1 MCRYNMSFNDAVM
14 NELRPHFKDEES
26 LLGWLEVNM
35 DHLMREYIARFKR
48 PTNTSAG
55 FLQLNGILGKQGASF
70 SWENLREDAYSDKY
84 GI

>member
-1 MCRYNMSFNDAVM
+1 MPDTKVVF
-14 NELRPHFKDEES
+14 EES
-26 LLGWLEVNM
+26 Q
-35 DHLMREYIARFKR
+35 
-48 PTNTSAG
+48 AG

>member
-1 MCRYNMSFNDAVM
+1 MDVQF
-14 NELRPHFKDEES
+14 DE
-26 LLGWLEVNM
+26 M
-35 DHLMREYIARFKR
+35 
-48 PTNTSAG
+48 

>member
-1 MCRYNMSFNDAVM
+1 MDVQFDEMEVAFLQEYSTLHPLPL
-14 NELRPHFKDEES
+14 LRKLNTLP
-26 LLGWLEVNM
+26 
-35 DHLMREYIARFKR
+35 
-48 PTNTSAG
+48 NTSAG

>member
-1 MCRYNMSFNDAVM
+1 MDVQF
-14 NELRPHFKDEES
+14 DEM
-26 LLGWLEVNM
+26 EVAF
-35 DHLMREYIARFKR
+35 LQEYSTLH
-48 PTNTSAG
+48 P

>member
-1 MCRYNMSFNDAVM
+1 MTQLSDKEHNAQMEDMRSFDEQMPCVGRVSNCFPNIDG
-14 NELRPHFKDEES
+14 EQLLRKLNTLP
-26 LLGWLEVNM
+26 
-35 DHLMREYIARFKR
+35 
-48 PTNTSAG
+48 NTSAG